1 MLSVQVSDLKT
12 DGFPGIIKPMNTTF
26 IRAAAVLLLLCAAA
40 AAGSYALAQD
50 QPKSAAPPVLVLAVM
65 CETIENFKPVNQA
78 VVFSI
83 SLGRV
88 YCFTAF
94 DPVPE
99 KNDIYH
105 RWYRQDRLI
114 SNAKLALN
122 PPKWSSFSSM
132 QLRDV
137 DKGAWRVEIVDS
149 QGMIM
154 KTLRF
159 SISD

>member
-1 MLSVQVSDLKT
+1 
-12 DGFPGIIKPMNTTF
+12 MNTT
-26 IRAAAVLLLLCAAA
+26 ITRAVAVLLFLYAGA
-40 AAGSYALAQD
+40 AAGPHVLAQD
-50 QPKSAAPPVLVLAVM
+50 QPKAAQPVLVQAVM

-99 KNDIYH
+99 QSDIHH
-105 RWYRQDRLI
+105 RWYRQDLLI
-114 SNAKLALN
+114 SNATLVLT

-132 QLRDV
+132 QLREA
-137 DKGAWRVEIVDS
+137 DKGPWRVEIVDN
-149 QGMIM
+149 QGMLM